1 VKAAT
6 YYRDPVKLL
15 EACEDLGEPMRG
27 LDVSK
32 LPEAELMQTRGW

>member
-32 LPEAELMQTRGW
+32 LPEGELMQTRGW